1 MTRSV
6 TAIRQRRSS
15 FRSVAVSRTLS
26 GSAMATGTNWQRA
39 GSRNNLSMR
48 RSEAHHLLR
57 KRSSESGLSDRPKT
71 FRMYRRLARRASS
84 MDSQF
89 RISAGMAQKP
99 QRVTAGRRVHHDAGV
114 AAAFHPI
121 DDLQEG
127 HEFIEARQ
135 RQG

>member
-1 MTRSV
+1 
-6 TAIRQRRSS
+6 
-15 FRSVAVSRTLS
+15 
-26 GSAMATGTNWQRA
+26 MATGTNWQRA

-57 KRSSESGLSDRPKT
+57 KRSSESGLSDRAENLSHVPALGQEGVQHGQPVPDE
-71 FRMYRRLARRASS
+71 R
-84 MDSQF
+84 
-89 RISAGMAQKP
+89 GHGEEP
-99 QRVTAGRRVHHDAGV
+99 QCVTAGRGVHHDAGV